1 MYARTRFNDKTWAG
15 IDWPALG
22 DAYRPFF
29 TPNGRTHESIFVI
42 YDDLENMAA
51 ERPPEKP
58 KADWEA
64 SALDRLKQAKK
75 AVSTSSLLDSL
86 MQRLDA

>member
-1 MYARTRFNDKTWAG
+1 MFAHTRFSKSWIAHDL
-15 IDWPALG
+15 ALLSAMTRVTVMFG
-22 DAYRPFF
+22 VE
-29 TPNGRTHESIFVI
+29 GRQPDFII

-64 SALDRLKQAKK
+64 SSLDRLKQAKK
-75 AVSTSSLLDSL
+75 TVSTSSLLDSL